1 MGLGLLGN
9 FMGGAVIGASGEG
22 LRQNQEAMKA
32 EAQEKQRKQA
42 FYDQTELVR
51 ITNQLGW
58 ARDKDMARINFKNNL
73 ALDAARF
80 EHDDKKQ
87 GADHDFQASQ
97 QAARFVFEGDQK
109 NKDRALEGQRVS
121 LLKAAQAKASKE
133 QEMWDLRK
141 AAAAGDQ
148 KAKAMLDSLMAQET
162 PDKAFK
168 IHTSNDGV
176 ITRYNE
182 RTGEV
187 EYANAGPLSKEDAVF
202 RPIGNGRVA
211 PAGKQPKP
219 NGVPNPYLPR

>member
-42 FYDQTELVR
+42 FYDQVELAK
-51 ITNQLGW
+51 ITNKLGW
-58 ARDKDMARINFKNNL
+58 DRDKDMAEINFKYNQQ
-73 ALDAARF
+73 LDAARF
-80 EHDDKKQ
+80 AHEDKKQ
-87 GADHDFQASQ
+87 GKDHEFQAGQ
-97 QAARFVFEGDQK
+97 QTARLTFEGDQK
-109 NKDRALEGQRVS
+109 DKDRALEGQRVS

-133 QEMWDLRK
+133 QEMWELQK
-141 AAAAGDQ
+141 AAAKGDQ
-148 KAKAMLDSLMAQET
+148 NAKVVLDALKAQET

-187 EYANAGPLSKEDAVF
+187 EYANAGPWSKEDAVF
-202 RPIGNGRVA
+202 RPIKDGAA
-211 PAGKQPKP
+211 PTKP
-219 NGVPNPYLPR
+219 RPAGVPNPYMPR